1 MTRKK
6 EKKENPSNK
15 ALLEDE
21 AEVDIDDSIESTSK
35 EQDDLQAKIEVQDI
49 KLLEG
54 EEQKVLEYY
63 SKDNLIEEI
72 KTLEESNK
80 KKDEQLLKYQTERDD
95 WKNKY
100 TRLQAEFENAQ
111 KRWNRNRQNLR
122 IEYTASALKTF
133 LPLYDSFKKA
143 LENSDE
149 NQVILKGF
157 FDQFINILKYH
168 KAIPID
174 VKTNDT
180 FDYNYHEALSSIERD
195 DLPNNTIIN
204 IIQDGWKLD
213 KEVIRYA
220 KVIVSRVPP
229 PPEPEPEP
237 EPELEAKADL
247 EEEITQ
253 ENKESEAISNENEKE
268 KQQETEKADKETVE
282 PEEKNQ

>member
-6 EKKENPSNK
+6 EKKENPSNE
-15 ALLEDE
+15 ALLEE
-21 AEVDIDDSIESTSK
+21 EVEVVTDDSKEDASK
-35 EQDDLQAKIEVQDI
+35 AQDDLQAKIEVQDI
-49 KLLEG
+49 KLIEG
-54 EEQKVLEYY
+54 KEQKVLEYY
-63 SKDNLIEEI
+63 SKDNLIEQI
-72 KTLEESNK
+72 KTLEEGNK
-80 KKDEQLLKYQTERDD
+80 KKNEQLLKYQTESDD

-100 TRLQAEFENAQ
+100 MRLQAEFENAQ
-111 KRWNRNRQNLR
+111 KRWNKNRQNLR

-157 FDQFINILKYH
+157 YDQFINILKYH

-174 VKTNDT
+174 VKVNDT

-213 KEVIRYA
+213 KEVIRYT

-229 PPEPEPEP
+229 PPEPEPKP
-237 EPELEAKADL
+237 EPKPEAKAEL

-253 ENKESEAISNENEKE
+253 DNKESEAISIENENENE
-268 KQQETEKADKETVE
+268 KQQETEKASKETIE
-282 PEEKNQ
+282 PKE

>member
-6 EKKENPSNK
+6 EKKENPSNE

-21 AEVDIDDSIESTSK
+21 AEILTDDSKEGTSK

-63 SKDNLIEEI
+63 FKDDLIDEI
-72 KTLEESNK
+72 KSLKESNK
-80 KKDEQLLKYQTERDD
+80 KKDEQLLKYQTESDD

-100 TRLQAEFENAQ
+100 MRLQAEFENAQ
-111 KRWNRNRQNLR
+111 KRWKKNRQNLR

-174 VKTNDT
+174 VKANDI

-237 EPELEAKADL
+237 EVKAELEQ
-247 EEEITQ
+247 EITQ
-253 ENKESEAISNENEKE
+253 DNKESEAISNENEKE

>member
-21 AEVDIDDSIESTSK
+21 VEVVIDDSKEGTSK
-35 EQDDLQAKIEVQDI
+35 ERDDIQAKIEVQDI
-49 KLLEG
+49 KRIEG
-54 EEQKVLEYY
+54 KEQKVLEYY

-72 KTLEESNK
+72 KSLKESNK
-80 KKDEQLLKYQTERDD
+80 KKDEQILKYQTESDD

-100 TRLQAEFENAQ
+100 MRLQAEFENAQ
-111 KRWNRNRQNLR
+111 KRWNKNRQNLR

-168 KAIPID
+168 KATPID
-174 VKTNDT
+174 VKISDT

-237 EPELEAKADL
+237 EKEKIIEVNGEN
-247 EEEITQ
+247 EESNNEDVKET
-253 ENKESEAISNENEKE
+253 KESEEINDKIVENE
-268 KQQETEKADKETVE
+268 D
-282 PEEKNQ
+282 

>member
-21 AEVDIDDSIESTSK
+21 AEILINDSKESTRK

-49 KLLEG
+49 KLIEG

-72 KTLEESNK
+72 KSLKESNK
-80 KKDEQLLKYQTERDD
+80 KKDEQLLKYQTESDD

-100 TRLQAEFENAQ
+100 MRLQAEFENAQ

-168 KAIPID
+168 KALPID
-174 VKTNDT
+174 VKINDA
-180 FDYNYHEALSSIERD
+180 FDYDYHEALSSIEKD

-237 EPELEAKADL
+237 EKVKIT
-247 EEEITQ
+247 EENG
-253 ENKESEAISNENEKE
+253 ENEENNNENVKETKESEESEEINDKIVGNEDQNK
-268 KQQETEKADKETVE
+268 
-282 PEEKNQ
+282 

>member
-6 EKKENPSNK
+6 ETKENPSNK

-21 AEVDIDDSIESTSK
+21 AEILINDSKEGTRK

-63 SKDNLIEEI
+63 SKDNLTEEI
-72 KTLEESNK
+72 KILEESNK
-80 KKDEQLLKYQTERDD
+80 KKDEQLLKYQTESDD

-111 KRWNRNRQNLR
+111 KRWNKNRQNLR

-174 VKTNDT
+174 VKANDT

-237 EPELEAKADL
+237 EKEKITEINGEN
-247 EEEITQ
+247 EENNNEDVKET
-253 ENKESEAISNENEKE
+253 KESEEINDKIVGNEDQNK
-268 KQQETEKADKETVE
+268 
-282 PEEKNQ
+282 

>member
-80 KKDEQLLKYQTERDD
+80 KKDEQLLKYQTESDD

-168 KAIPID
+168 KVIPID

>member
-6 EKKENPSNK
+6 EKKENPSNE

-21 AEVDIDDSIESTSK
+21 AEVVIDDSKEDTSK
-35 EQDDLQAKIEVQDI
+35 EQDDLRAKIEVQDI
-49 KLLEG
+49 KLIEG
-54 EEQKVLEYY
+54 KEQKILEYY
-63 SKDNLIEEI
+63 SKDNLLEKI
-72 KTLEESNK
+72 KTLEEGKK
-80 KKDEQLLKYQTERDD
+80 KKDEQLLKYQTESDD

-100 TRLQAEFENAQ
+100 MRLQAEFENAQ
-111 KRWNRNRQNLR
+111 KRWNKNRQNLR

-168 KAIPID
+168 KAIPIE
-174 VKTNDT
+174 VKVNDI

-213 KEVIRYA
+213 KEVIRYT

-237 EPELEAKADL
+237 EINAEIEQ
-247 EEEITQ
+247 EITQ
-253 ENKESEAISNENEKE
+253 NDKGSEVISKENEKE
-268 KQQETEKADKETVE
+268 KPQEAEKAEKETVE
-282 PEEKNQ
+282 PEDKNQ

>member
-6 EKKENPSNK
+6 EKKENPSNE

-21 AEVDIDDSIESTSK
+21 AGVATADSKEGTSK
-35 EQDDLQAKIEVQDI
+35 EQNDLQAKIEAQDI
-49 KLLEG
+49 KLIEG
-54 EEQKVLEYY
+54 KEQKVLEYY
-63 SKDNLIEEI
+63 SKDNLIEQI
-72 KTLEESNK
+72 KTLEEDNK
-80 KKDEQLLKYQTERDD
+80 KKKEQLLKYQKESDD

-100 TRLQAEFENAQ
+100 MRLQAEFENAQ
-111 KRWNRNRQNLR
+111 KRWNKNRQNLR

-157 FDQFINILKYH
+157 YDQFINILKYH
-168 KAIPID
+168 KALPID
-174 VKTNDT
+174 VKVNDT

-237 EPELEAKADL
+237 ES
-247 EEEITQ
+247 EEIKEVNG
-253 ENKESEAISNENEKE
+253 ENEESNNGVKETKESEEDNNKIVGNE
-268 KQQETEKADKETVE
+268 D
-282 PEEKNQ
+282 

>member
-6 EKKENPSNK
+6 EKKENPSND

-21 AEVDIDDSIESTSK
+21 AEILINDSKEGTSK
-35 EQDDLQAKIEVQDI
+35 EQDDLQSKIEVQDI
-49 KLLEG
+49 KLIEG
-54 EEQKVLEYY
+54 KEQKVLEYF
-63 SKDNLIEEI
+63 SKDNLIDEI
-72 KTLEESNK
+72 KSLKDTNK
-80 KKDEQLLKYQTERDD
+80 KKDEQLLKYQTESDD

-100 TRLQAEFENAQ
+100 MRLQAEFENAQ
-111 KRWNRNRQNLR
+111 KRWNKNRQNLR

-157 FDQFINILKYH
+157 FDQFINILKFH
-168 KAIPID
+168 KAVPID
-174 VKTNDT
+174 VKVNDI

-237 EPELEAKADL
+237 ITEAEVEAEL

-268 KQQETEKADKETVE
+268 KQQETEKVDKETVE
-282 PEEKNQ
+282 PEEKNE

>member
-1 MTRKK
+1 MTRNK
-6 EKKENPSNK
+6 EKKDNPSNK

-21 AEVDIDDSIESTSK
+21 AEVVIDASKEGISK
-35 EQDDLQAKIEVQDI
+35 EQDDLQAKIDVQDI
-49 KLLEG
+49 KLIEG
-54 EEQKVLEYY
+54 KEQKVLEYH
-63 SKDNLIEEI
+63 SKDNLLEEI
-72 KTLEESNK
+72 KILEEGNK
-80 KKDEQLLKYQTERDD
+80 KKDEQLLKYQTESDD

-100 TRLQAEFENAQ
+100 MRLQAEFENAQ
-111 KRWNRNRQNLR
+111 KRWNKNRQNLR

-168 KAIPID
+168 KALPIE
-174 VKTNDT
+174 VKVNDT

-195 DLPNNTIIN
+195 DLPNNTIVN
-204 IIQDGWKLD
+204 VIQDGWKLD

-237 EPELEAKADL
+237 ENEKTPE
-247 EEEITQ
+247 I
-253 ENKESEAISNENEKE
+253 NGENEE
-268 KQQETEKADKETVE
+268 SNNEDVKETKE
-282 PEEKNQ
+282 PEEINDKIARNEDQNK

>member
-6 EKKENPSNK
+6 EKKENPSNE

-21 AEVDIDDSIESTSK
+21 AEVVIDDSKEGTSK

-49 KLLEG
+49 KLIEG
-54 EEQKVLEYY
+54 KEQKVLEYY
-63 SKDNLIEEI
+63 SKDNLIEKI
-72 KTLEESNK
+72 NVLEEDNK
-80 KKDEQLLKYQTERDD
+80 KKDEQLLKYQTESDD

-100 TRLQAEFENAQ
+100 MRLQAEFENAQ
-111 KRWNRNRQNLR
+111 KRWNKNRQNLR

-143 LENSDE
+143 LENSNE

-157 FDQFINILKYH
+157 FDQFIYILKYH
-168 KAIPID
+168 KALPID
-174 VKTNDT
+174 VKVNDT

-237 EPELEAKADL
+237 E
-247 EEEITQ
+247 
-253 ENKESEAISNENEKE
+253 KEKINGENEE
-268 KQQETEKADKETVE
+268 SNNEDVKETKE
-282 PEEKNQ
+282 PEEVNDKIVGNED

>member
-6 EKKENPSNK
+6 EKKENPSSK

-21 AEVDIDDSIESTSK
+21 TEISIDISKEGTSK

-72 KTLEESNK
+72 KILEESNK
-80 KKDEQLLKYQTERDD
+80 KKDEQLLKYRTESDD
-95 WKNKY
+95 WRNKY

-111 KRWNRNRQNLR
+111 KRWNKNRQNLR

-174 VKTNDT
+174 VKVNDT

-204 IIQDGWKLD
+204 IVQDGWKLD

-237 EPELEAKADL
+237 ESEK
-247 EEEITQ
+247 ITEVNGENQ
-253 ENKESEAISNENEKE
+253 ESNNEDVKDTKESEEINEK
-268 KQQETEKADKETVE
+268 TVGNE
-282 PEEKNQ
+282 DQNK

>member
-6 EKKENPSNK
+6 EKKENPSNE

-21 AEVDIDDSIESTSK
+21 AEILTDDSKEGTSK

-63 SKDNLIEEI
+63 FKDDLIDEI
-72 KTLEESNK
+72 KSLKESNK
-80 KKDEQLLKYQTERDD
+80 KKDEQLLKYQTESDD

-100 TRLQAEFENAQ
+100 MRLQAEFENAQ
-111 KRWNRNRQNLR
+111 KRWNKNRQNLR

-174 VKTNDT
+174 VKANDI

-237 EPELEAKADL
+237 EAKAEL

-268 KQQETEKADKETVE
+268 KQQETKKADKETVE

>member
-1 MTRKK
+1 MARKK
-6 EKKENPSNK
+6 EKKENPSNE

-21 AEVDIDDSIESTSK
+21 AEIVIDDSKEGTSN

-49 KLLEG
+49 KLIEG

-72 KTLEESNK
+72 KILKESNK
-80 KKDEQLLKYQTERDD
+80 KKDEQLLKYQTESDD

-100 TRLQAEFENAQ
+100 MRLQAEFENAQ
-111 KRWNRNRQNLR
+111 KRWNKSRQNLR

-168 KAIPID
+168 KAILID
-174 VKTNDT
+174 VKINDI

-204 IIQDGWKLD
+204 IVQDGWKLD

-237 EPELEAKADL
+237 GPENEKFTEVNGEN
-247 EEEITQ
+247 EESKNEDVKET
-253 ENKESEAISNENEKE
+253 KESEEINEK
-268 KQQETEKADKETVE
+268 TVGNE
-282 PEEKNQ
+282 DQNK

>member
-6 EKKENPSNK
+6 EKKENPSNE
-15 ALLEDE
+15 ALLEDK
-21 AEVDIDDSIESTSK
+21 AEVVTDGSKEDAIK
-35 EQDDLQAKIEVQDI
+35 EQDDLQAKIDVQDI

-54 EEQKVLEYY
+54 KEQKILEYY
-63 SKDNLIEEI
+63 SKDNLLEEI
-72 KTLEESNK
+72 KTLEEGNK
-80 KKDEQLLKYQTERDD
+80 KKDEQLLKYQTESDD

-100 TRLQAEFENAQ
+100 MRLQAEFENAQ
-111 KRWNRNRQNLR
+111 KRWNKNRQNLR

-174 VKTNDT
+174 VKINDI

-213 KEVIRYA
+213 KEVIRYT

-237 EPELEAKADL
+237 EPEVKA
-247 EEEITQ
+247 EIEQEITQ
-253 ENKESEAISNENEKE
+253 DNKESETISNENEKE

>member
-6 EKKENPSNK
+6 DKKENPSNE
-15 ALLEDE
+15 ALLDDE
-21 AEVDIDDSIESTSK
+21 AEVLTDDSKEDISK
-35 EQDDLQAKIEVQDI
+35 GQDDLQAKIDVQDI
-49 KLLEG
+49 KLIEG
-54 EEQKVLEYY
+54 KEQKVLEYH
-63 SKDNLIEEI
+63 SKDNLIEQI
-72 KTLEESNK
+72 KTLKEGNK
-80 KKDEQLLKYQTERDD
+80 KKDEQLLKYQTESDD

-100 TRLQAEFENAQ
+100 MRLQAEFENAQ
-111 KRWNRNRQNLR
+111 KRWNKNRQNLR

-174 VKTNDT
+174 VKVNDI

-204 IIQDGWKLD
+204 VIQDGWKLD
-213 KEVIRYA
+213 KEVIRYT

-237 EPELEAKADL
+237 EPEVKTEL

-253 ENKESEAISNENEKE
+253 ENKESEAISNKNEKE
-268 KQQETEKADKETVE
+268 KQQETEKVDKEVVE
-282 PEEKNQ
+282 PEE

>member
-6 EKKENPSNK
+6 EKTENPSNN
-15 ALLEDE
+15 ALLKDE
-21 AEVDIDDSIESTSK
+21 AEIVIDDSKESTSK

-49 KLLEG
+49 KLIEG

-72 KTLEESNK
+72 KILEESNK
-80 KKDEQLLKYQTERDD
+80 KKDEQILKHQTESDD

-100 TRLQAEFENAQ
+100 MRLQAEFENAQ
-111 KRWNRNRQNLR
+111 KRWNKNRKNLR

-157 FDQFINILKYH
+157 FDQFINILKHH
-168 KAIPID
+168 KATPID
-174 VKTNDT
+174 VKVNDT
-180 FDYNYHEALSSIERD
+180 FDYLYHEALSSIERD
-195 DLPNNTIIN
+195 DLPNNTITN

-237 EPELEAKADL
+237 EN
-247 EEEITQ
+247 EEITKVNG
-253 ENKESEAISNENEKE
+253 ENKENNNEDVKEANESEEINDKTVGNEDQNK
-268 KQQETEKADKETVE
+268 
-282 PEEKNQ
+282 

>member
-80 KKDEQLLKYQTERDD
+80 KKDEQLLKYQTESDD

>member
-6 EKKENPSNK
+6 DKKENPSNE

-21 AEVDIDDSIESTSK
+21 AEVLTDASK
-35 EQDDLQAKIEVQDI
+35 EDISKGQDDLQAKIEVQDI
-49 KLLEG
+49 KLIEG
-54 EEQKVLEYY
+54 KEQKILEYY
-63 SKDNLIEEI
+63 SKDHLLEKI
-72 KTLEESNK
+72 KTLEEGNK
-80 KKDEQLLKYQTERDD
+80 KKDEQLLKYQTESDD

-100 TRLQAEFENAQ
+100 MRLQAEFENAQ
-111 KRWNRNRQNLR
+111 KRWNKNRQNLR

-174 VKTNDT
+174 VKVNDI

-204 IIQDGWKLD
+204 VIQDGWKLD
-213 KEVIRYA
+213 KEVIRYT
-220 KVIVSRVPP
+220 KVIVSRVSP

-237 EPELEAKADL
+237 EPEVKTEL

-253 ENKESEAISNENEKE
+253 ENKESEAISNKNEKE
-268 KQQETEKADKETVE
+268 KQQETEKVDKEVVE
-282 PEEKNQ
+282 PEE

>member
-15 ALLEDE
+15 ALPEDE
-21 AEVDIDDSIESTSK
+21 AEIVINNSQEGTSK
-35 EQDDLQAKIEVQDI
+35 EQDDLQAKVEVQDI
-49 KLLEG
+49 KLIEG

-63 SKDNLIEEI
+63 SKDNLIEKI
-72 KTLEESNK
+72 KNLEESNK
-80 KKDEQLLKYQTERDD
+80 KKDEQLLKYRTESDD

-100 TRLQAEFENAQ
+100 MRLQAEFENAQ
-111 KRWNRNRQNLR
+111 KRWNKNRQNLR

-174 VKTNDT
+174 VKANDT

-237 EPELEAKADL
+237 EK
-247 EEEITQ
+247 EI
-253 ENKESEAISNENEKE
+253 EVNKDKESEDIQEETIKTDAKTVENEE
-268 KQQETEKADKETVE
+268 KK
-282 PEEKNQ
+282 

>member
-6 EKKENPSNK
+6 EKKENPSND

-21 AEVDIDDSIESTSK
+21 AEILINDSKEGTSK
-35 EQDDLQAKIEVQDI
+35 EQDDLQSKIEVQDI
-49 KLLEG
+49 KLIEG
-54 EEQKVLEYY
+54 KEQKVLEYF
-63 SKDNLIEEI
+63 SKDNLIDEI
-72 KTLEESNK
+72 KSLKDTNK
-80 KKDEQLLKYQTERDD
+80 KKDEQLLKYQTESDD

-100 TRLQAEFENAQ
+100 MRLQAEFENAQ
-111 KRWNRNRQNLR
+111 KRWNKNRQNLR

-157 FDQFINILKYH
+157 FDQFINILKFH
-168 KAIPID
+168 KAVPID
-174 VKTNDT
+174 VKVNDI

-237 EPELEAKADL
+237 ITEAEVEAEL

-268 KQQETEKADKETVE
+268 KQQEIEIADKETIE

>member
-72 KTLEESNK
+72 KTLKESNK
-80 KKDEQLLKYQTERDD
+80 KKDEQLLKYQTESDD

>member
-21 AEVDIDDSIESTSK
+21 AEMVIDDSKEDISK
-35 EQDDLQAKIEVQDI
+35 ERDDLQAKIEVQDI

-80 KKDEQLLKYQTERDD
+80 KKDEQLLKYQTESDD

-204 IIQDGWKLD
+204 IIQDGWKFD

-237 EPELEAKADL
+237 EPEVKA
-247 EEEITQ
+247 EIEQEITQ

-268 KQQETEKADKETVE
+268 KQQETEKSDKETVE